1 MMTSFQIGDYVRA
14 HYNSGTYIGKI
25 VEDRGDR
32 YLIEVLAVY
41 KHPMQG
47 DIHNPF
53 QVDDVFFH
61 ERKALAYREKAN
73 IKKPAVHPFSE
84 EVPDYGESLKQA
96 VQAIKEKLMKEDT
109 AYNKKALKN
118 IESLEKN
125 YYHVYYS

>member
-1 MMTSFQIGDYVRA
+1 MASFQTGDFVRA

-32 YLIEVLAVY
+32 YLIEVLAVH

-73 IKKPAVHPFSE
+73 IKKPAVHAFSE
-84 EVPDYGESLKQA
+84 EVPNYGESLKQA
-96 VQAIKEKLMKEDT
+96 VKMIKEKLMKEDT

-125 YYHVYYS
+125 YYHIYY